1 MCITNNNFTKDVST
15 EIKCTDKI
23 RYTVLM
29 KVMYCIIKV
38 FKKKEDEVS
47 RKNKNKNMAIVIKKP
62 I

>member
-1 MCITNNNFTKDVST
+1 M

-29 KVMYCIIKV
+29 NVVYCFIKV

-47 RKNKNKNMAIVIKKP
+47 KNKNKKLKDGYSNKENYRVIC
-62 I
+62 